1 MKGITKTDINHK
13 FEFEKNILSDLI
25 LNSKKAGKEYFRID
39 SLHFTPLTQKIFNA
53 IKTLYQ
59 QNIQDKKK
67 ILYELLKKFPENKD
81 LILELSTNSN
91 YSYFSK
97 ITTLNNAKYF
107 LDCICDI
114 KEKEI
119 IKEYNE
125 NKINYHEANLQISDF
140 INSLPNF
147 FNIRQSETFTEYL
160 ERKMNPEHLPYY
172 SKQFPFI
179 RDSFGTIEAGNII
192 TISAKSSV
200 GKSFMALQ
208 LLIDLCETNKINGAY
223 FSLEMPTTEIIE
235 RALCSR
241 FNIDSMS
248 IRTGEYYR
256 NLSKPD
262 KEILIDYADY
272 LQNKVKIY
280 DEYFSILD
288 IQNKTSELKSNDD
301 NIRIIVIDFVNSVKL
316 PRKGENRYHELREI
330 MEYLKRLALQLK
342 IIIIVLAQNNRNNE
356 IGDSFTI
363 YQYSDFL
370 ISLSKPIKEP
380 EFAKEKTIVINSNV
394 YDITNNLIVAMILKS
409 RHTEA
414 NNTEIVFNII
424 KSVLTQMD
432 NNVENLYNEDT
443 IF

>member
-1 MKGITKTDINHK
+1 MKEITKTEINYK
-13 FEFEKNILSDLI
+13 FEFEKDILSDLI
-25 LNSKKAGKEYFRID
+25 QNLKKTSEIYFQID
-39 SLHFTPLTQKIFNA
+39 SIHFTPLTQKLFNFL
-53 IKTLYQ
+53 KTLYQ
-59 QNIQDKKK
+59 ENIHDKKK
-67 ILYELLKKFPENKD
+67 ILYELLKKFPQNKD
-81 LILELSTNSN
+81 YVIELSTLPKFHY
-91 YSYFSK
+91 YSKLS
-97 ITTLNNAKYF
+97 TLNNAKYF
-107 LDCICDI
+107 LDCLCDI
-114 KEKEI
+114 KEKEVI
-119 IKEYNE
+119 SDYNE
-125 NKINYHEANLQISDF
+125 NKINYEEVKILLSDF

-147 FNIRQSETFTEYL
+147 FNLRKSETFTEYL

-179 RDSFGTIEAGNII
+179 KDSFGTIEAGNII
-192 TISAKSSV
+192 TISAKSSI

-223 FSLEMPTTEIIE
+223 FSLEMPKTEIIE

-256 NLSKPD
+256 QLGKHD
-262 KEILIDYADY
+262 KEIIIDYAEY
-272 LQNKVKIY
+272 LQKKVIIF

-288 IQNKTSELKSNDD
+288 IQSKTSELKSNDE
-301 NIRIIVIDFVNSVKL
+301 NLRIVVIDFVNSVKL

-342 IIIIVLAQNNRNNE
+342 LIFIVLAQNNRQNE

-370 ISLSKPIKEP
+370 ISLFKPIKEP
-380 EFAKEKTIVINSNV
+380 EFAKEKTIVINNNV
-394 YDITNNLIVAMILKS
+394 YDITSSLIVAVILKS

-432 NNVENLYNEDT
+432 NVENIYTQET
-443 IF
+443 II